1 MALQRGG
8 RRGGGHSA
16 TIWPGFVDAMTG
28 LLLVLMFVLTI
39 FTVVQFVLRDEISG
53 QKDRLAELTTEVA
66 TLASA
71 LGLEQDRAA
80 ALEGDL
86 TEANDLSTA
95 QAALIATLTAE
106 RDANARALVEAETK
120 ITGFEAQV
128 AGLLA
133 ERTDLRAEVSGLET
147 ERADLMTE
155 QEALTLALATARS
168 EIDAAAE
175 EARLAAARREAM
187 ETLIARMQ
195 NESAEQ
201 GQQISDLEA
210 QRLLD
215 AAAAEALRAELA
227 DADAEL
233 TAMTLALE
241 EQRRKAEETLTL
253 LAAAETARDDL
264 DVRLAATILA
274 RDRAE
279 ADLAAALGGA
289 EDLDARLMAALSLQ
303 DATAEELAAARATL
317 DAAAV
322 ERAALSEELA
332 AARAEGEARQTQAE
346 AARADLETRLA
357 AALAAGELAAGDL
370 AAAQTALEAAI
381 ASAETDRTTLQ
392 ERLTQALLAQSALK
406 AELAARAAL
415 DNPDEVADLETQLAA
430 ALAAR
435 DSAVEDRRNAEAE
448 ADALAARLAA
458 ALEPGEEAVRADA
471 LVAEAADLRAEL
483 AAALAA
489 RDKAQT
495 DATVAATEAERQ
507 AALLAAAQEALSSE
521 EVLSAE
527 SQRQVTLLNEQVAA
541 LRAQLGQL
549 QSLLDLAETE
559 DAEAQVQIESLG
571 AQLNTALARAAAEE
585 RRRAELEEAER
596 VRLEAETERLAAEAK
611 DLTRYRSEF
620 FGRLRDVVAGQ
631 EGIRIEGDRFVF
643 SSEVLFGV
651 GQAELSPAGQAE
663 LAAVGA
669 LLRTIKDEIPPGID
683 WVIRVDGHTDNVPL
697 SGTGQFADNW
707 ELSQARALSVVRYLI
722 ANEGI
727 PPERLAANGFG
738 EFQPIARGDTP
749 EARAL
754 NRRIE
759 LKLTER

>member
-1 MALQRGG
+1 MALQRSG

-66 TLASA
+66 SLASA
-71 LGLEQDRAA
+71 LGLERERSAT
-80 ALEGDL
+80 LESDL
-86 TEANDLSTA
+86 TEASDLSAA

-106 RDANARALVEAETK
+106 RDANAAALAEAETK

-133 ERTDLRAEVSGLET
+133 ERSDLQAEVAGLEA

-155 QEALTLALATARS
+155 QEALSLALASARS
-168 EIDAAAE
+168 EIDVAAE
-175 EARLAAARREAM
+175 AARLAAARREAM
-187 ETLIARMQ
+187 EVLIARLQ
-195 NESAEQ
+195 NQTGTQ
-201 GQQISDLEA
+201 GQAIDDLEA

-215 AAAAEALRAELA
+215 AAAAEALRDRLA

-253 LAAAETARDDL
+253 LAAAEAARDDL
-264 DVRLAATILA
+264 DLRLAATILA
-274 RDRAE
+274 RDKAE
-279 ADLAAALGGA
+279 ADLAAALEGSAG
-289 EDLDARLMAALSLQ
+289 LDARLLAALTLQ
-303 DATAEELAAARATL
+303 ETTAADLAAA
-317 DAAAV
+317 
-322 ERAALSEELA
+322 EAALE
-332 AARAEGEARQTQAE
+332 AARAEQAALTGQAE
-346 AARADLETRLA
+346 AMRADLETRLA

-370 AAAQTALEAAI
+370 AAAREALAA
-381 ASAETDRTTLQ
+381 ALAEAETDRSALQ
-392 ERLTQALLAQSALK
+392 DRLTAALLAQSALQ
-406 AELAARAAL
+406 AEMAARAAME
-415 DNPDEVADLETQLAA
+415 DPGKVADLESQLAA

-435 DSAVEDRRNAEAE
+435 DQAVADRRNAETE
-448 ADALAARLAA
+448 ADGLSARLAA
-458 ALEPGEEAVRADA
+458 ALEPGGESGRADA
-471 LVAEAADLRAEL
+471 LAAEADDLRAEL

-489 RDKAQT
+489 RDKAAT
-495 DATVAATEAERQ
+495 DATVALTEAERQ
-507 AALLAAAQEALSSE
+507 AALLAAAQEALSSQE
-521 EVLSAE
+521 ALSAD
-527 SQRQVTLLNEQVAA
+527 SQRQVALLNEQVAA
-541 LRAQLGQL
+541 LRAQVGQL
-549 QSLLDLAETE
+549 QSLLDLAGNQ
-559 DAEAQVQIESLG
+559 DVEAQVQIESLG

-596 VRLEAETERLAAEAK
+596 LRLQAETERLAAEAQ
-611 DLTRYRSEF
+611 DLARYRSEF

-669 LLRTIKDEIPPGID
+669 ILRTIAAEIPPGID

-697 SGTGQFADNW
+697 SGEGQFADNW

-727 PPERLAANGFG
+727 APERLAANGFG
-738 EFQPIARGDTP
+738 EFQPLAPGDTP
-749 EARAL
+749 AARAL